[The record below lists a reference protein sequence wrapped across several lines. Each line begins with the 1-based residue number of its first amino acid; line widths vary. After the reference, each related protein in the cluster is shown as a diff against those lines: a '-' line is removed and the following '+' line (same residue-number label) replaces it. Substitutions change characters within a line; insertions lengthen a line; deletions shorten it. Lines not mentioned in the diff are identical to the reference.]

1 MDTESGVTSSATNHG
16 YDQSLLC
23 FFVLQVRACFPK
35 SSDDNR
41 LPSEDK
47 VALTNLL
54 PSLKTCTHESNYG
67 VGRSFENGTNSRI
80 VGGVYAKNNEW
91 PFLVRL
97 VIRTYDN
104 YALCSGTVIDNNWIL
119 R

>member
-1 MDTESGVTSSATNHG
+1 MAMIKRLV
-16 YDQSLLC
+16 C
-23 FFVLQVRACFPK
+23 FFVLQVQACFPQ
-35 SSDDNR
+35 SSDDIR

-47 VALTNLL
+47 FNLVIPLTNRL

-67 VGRSFENGTNSRI
+67 ITRSFENGTNSRI
-80 VGGVYAKNNEW
+80 VGGVNAKENEW

-97 VIRTYDN
+97 DVRMFDGIG
-104 YALCSGTVIDNNWIL
+104 LCSGTVIDNYWIL